1 MTSEIAKKREG
12 FYKTAYDL
20 YKPFPKELF
29 KAYGVKRGLRNE
41 DETGVMAGL
50 TSVGQVIGYYI
61 EDGEKKPAE
70 GHLKYRGYDINDI
83 VENCE
88 KDGRF
93 GYEEVAYLLLF
104 GELPTTYET
113 EKFMD
118 LIGDLRELPYGFTE
132 DMILKAPSTN
142 IMNKMARS
150 VLAMY
155 SYDPNPDEISV
166 SNILRQSIEL
176 IARLPVIATAGYA
189 AKKHYHDGESLYL
202 HVPQRNLSTAE
213 NLLYMLRP
221 DNKYTREEAEMLDVL
236 MMVQAEH
243 GGGNNSAFT
252 TRVVSS
258 SGTDTYSAIAAAIGS
273 LKGPKHG
280 GANAKV
286 MAMMDNIEENIKNWE
301 DEDEVRNY
309 LDRILHKEVFDG
321 AGLIYGMGHAV
332 YTYSDPRCILLKERA
347 ARLAAT
353 NPEWEKEFKL
363 YDMVERLTP
372 ECFHRVKKNNKVM
385 CANVDMYSGFVY
397 KMLGIAPEM
406 YTPIFAISR
415 ISGWCAHR
423 LEETI
428 GCSRIIRPAYKSIVN
443 KKKYIPLEER
453 NVISE
458 ENPEEKPPVI
468 LG

>member
-1 MTSEIAKKREG
+1 MTVNKEIENKRQL
-12 FYKTAYDL
+12 FHKAAMDL

-61 EDGEKKPAE
+61 EDGEKHPAE

-83 VENCE
+83 VCACE
-88 KDGRF
+88 AEDRF
-93 GYEEVAYLLLF
+93 GYEEVAYLLLL
-104 GELPTTYET
+104 GKLPSN
-113 EKFMD
+113 EKLAKFRD
-118 LIGDLRELPYGFTE
+118 LLGDLRALPTGFAE

-155 SYDPNPDEISV
+155 SYDDNPDEISV
-166 SNILRQSIEL
+166 NNIIRQSIEL
-176 IARLPVIATAGYA
+176 IARLPVMAAVGYQ

-202 HVPQRNLSTAE
+202 HVPQKNLSTAE
-213 NLLYMLRP
+213 NLLYLLRP
-221 DNKYTREEAEMLDVL
+221 DNKYTHEEAAMLDVL
-236 MMVQAEH
+236 LMVQAEH

-286 MAMMDNIEENIKNWE
+286 MAMMDDIEANVKDWK
-301 DEDEVRNY
+301 DEDEVRAY
-309 LDRILHKEVFDG
+309 LDKILRKEAFDG
-321 AGLIYGMGHAV
+321 AGLVYGMGHAV

-347 ARLAAT
+347 SRLAAT
-353 NPEWEKEFKL
+353 KPEWKAEFDL
-363 YDMVERLTP
+363 YDMIQRLTP
-372 ECFHRVKKNNKVM
+372 ECFLRVKHNKKVM

-397 KMLGIAPEM
+397 KMLGIAPEL
-406 YTPIFAISR
+406 YTPIFAIAR
-415 ISGWCAHR
+415 IAGWCAHR

-428 GCSRIIRPAYKSIVN
+428 GCSRIIRPAYKSIVS
-443 KKKYIPLEER
+443 KKEYIPIGR
-453 NVISE
+453 RD
-458 ENPEEKPPVI
+458 EKSSGDTAGAAV
-468 LG
+468 